1 MRPVANTRSPGLT
14 VITPSPT
21 RLTTPAASEPGVIGS
36 STFSLRPKCASSLL
50 VFNSERPSITRR
62 STNCTLAAFTSTSTS
77 PGPGSG
83 TSISPT
89 SRSSMGPK
97 RLHRTA
103 RILIPHWCETSVML
117 EDFTPLVQDERAFG
131 NCFRRS
137 AAMPDRL
144 RDKIAIVTGG
154 ASGIGLEI
162 AKGFALEGATVC
174 IADVSQA
181 ACDAAARAVNQSAF
195 GTELD
200 VRDRRSMDEL
210 LSRTVGNAG
219 GVDILVNC
227 AGVFGMQ
234 KYIDITEREFDRI
247 FAVNARGLLF
257 MTQTVAR
264 QMISQGRGGAIVS
277 FASGAGRRGAPGA
290 AVYSA
295 SKAAVI
301 SLTQSA
307 AQELI

>member
-1 MRPVANTRSPGLT
+1 
-14 VITPSPT
+14 
-21 RLTTPAASEPGVIGS
+21 
-36 STFSLRPKCASSLL
+36 
-50 VFNSERPSITRR
+50 
-62 STNCTLAAFTSTSTS
+62 
-77 PGPGSG
+77 
-83 TSISPT
+83 
-89 SRSSMGPK
+89 
-97 RLHRTA
+97 
-103 RILIPHWCETSVML
+103 
-117 EDFTPLVQDERAFG
+117 
-131 NCFRRS
+131 
-137 AAMPDRL
+137 MPDRL

-181 ACDAAARAVNQSAF
+181 ACDAAALAVNQSAF

-210 LSRTVGNAG
+210 LSRTVGKAG

-234 KYIDITEREFDRI
+234 NYIDITEREFDRI

-277 FASGAGRRGAPGA
+277 IASGAGRRGAPGA

-307 AQELI
+307 AQELIPHGIRVNAIAPGATRTPMWTQVDQQFSTTVGAQSGGAEAAQIAVTPAGRLARPDEMVGAAVFLACAESSYVVGQTLNVDGGMYLN